1 MSTERGTLDNW
12 ASKECAILEVV
23 APAAP
28 VAVDARELRRRSLR
42 VLSLAALAV
51 AALAI
56 AHIVVID
63 AFHREATDNFRT
75 LVILV
80 EVIFVGV
87 LLAAAATHFLAVA
100 RERAARLVIDS
111 LAADLAAP
119 GAATSAPEVAVARL
133 VGSRVAS
140 SALLALAREQGH
152 RLEPVAAC
160 GYPHEATLEPRDSY
174 GLVPPLPVVRQQVEL
189 ADPWLDPVR
198 ERIGREPWIARVPI
212 LRGDDLLG
220 LLIIAD
226 PQPGLISDPALLR
239 SLSALLAVALSDG
252 GTSSAARRAGVSTA
266 EWTRHELI
274 EATAAEFGPA
284 LLAVEAFAAA
294 VPGDHDT
301 VGDIGTIEDARRLST
316 LALSVERLGVIMSDL
331 STLGA
336 GDEAL
341 VVGDAEPTDI
351 APILDASVD
360 ALEPAFTARE
370 QALTLE
376 IVNEP
381 LNALVSPDAV
391 ERLLLHLLSN
401 ANRAAPDGGAVAV
414 RATNLGDT
422 IRIEVEDS
430 GTAPA
435 DEHLR
440 RATEPFH
447 RIPEDAGEVPGAGLA
462 LAVARRLAES
472 QYGHLEARRGDSGGA
487 VYVVSIPVEPPAV
500 DDDPTAPDDEEP
512 LALTATLPSDIDEL
526 TDEGES
532 ADEWDDDGDDDGR
545 DAIEDGAAEDPAS
558 EADDDA
564 AIEREAPAG
573 PLDDPQYEFGDD
585 AEDTDDL
592 PLDDDDDDVE
602 DDDLDR
608 DDGEGEPATPR

>member
-1 MSTERGTLDNW
+1 M
-12 ASKECAILEVV
+12 KEFAILEVV
-23 APAAP
+23 APAAT

-42 VLSLAALAV
+42 VLYLAALAV
-51 AALAI
+51 AALAV
-56 AHIVVID
+56 AHIVLID
-63 AFHREATDNFRT
+63 TFHREAADNFRT

-80 EVIFVGV
+80 EVIFVGI
-87 LLAAAATHFLAVA
+87 LLGAAAAHFLAVA
-100 RERAARLVIDS
+100 RERGARLVIDA
-111 LAADLAAP
+111 LAADLAGP
-119 GAATSAPEVAVARL
+119 GAAAGVPGIVAARL

-160 GYPHEATLEPRDSY
+160 GYPPDVTLESRDSY
-174 GLVPPLPVVRQQVEL
+174 GLVPPHPVARQQVEL
-189 ADPWLDPVR
+189 ADPWLDPIR
-198 ERIGREPWIARVPI
+198 ERIGREPWIARLPL
-212 LRGDDLLG
+212 LRGDDLIG

-239 SLSALLAVALSDG
+239 SLGALLAVALSDG
-252 GTSSAARRAGVSTA
+252 GTSSAARRAGVSST

-376 IVNEP
+376 VVNEP
-381 LNALVSPDAV
+381 LNALISPDAI

-401 ANRAAPDGGAVAV
+401 ANRAAPDGGSVAV

-430 GTAPA
+430 SAAPA
-435 DEHLR
+435 EEHLQ

-447 RIPEDAGEVPGAGLA
+447 RVPDNAGEIPGAGLG

-472 QYGHLEARRGDSGGA
+472 QHGRIEARRGVAGGA
-487 VYVVSIPVEPPAV
+487 IYVVSIPVEPPPEEEAAPLPPLDEESEP
-500 DDDPTAPDDEEP
+500 DDDDLEPGEEWDDGGYDDEAGDELDRDERAAPLDEPPYDFDADDTEDMTRPDEGELDLEDADEGDEEP
-512 LALTATLPSDIDEL
+512 
-526 TDEGES
+526 
-532 ADEWDDDGDDDGR
+532 
-545 DAIEDGAAEDPAS
+545 DA
-558 EADDDA
+558 
-564 AIEREAPAG
+564 R
-573 PLDDPQYEFGDD
+573 
-585 AEDTDDL
+585 
-592 PLDDDDDDVE
+592 
-602 DDDLDR
+602 R
-608 DDGEGEPATPR
+608 